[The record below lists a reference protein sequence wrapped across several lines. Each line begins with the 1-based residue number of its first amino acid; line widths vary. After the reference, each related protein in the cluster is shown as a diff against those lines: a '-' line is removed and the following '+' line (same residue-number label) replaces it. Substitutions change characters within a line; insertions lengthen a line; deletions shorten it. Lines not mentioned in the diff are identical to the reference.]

1 MKKVLRLTESE
12 MVNLIK
18 KTINESAKSEEKT
31 SDVLLR
37 SLYSL
42 RNSINDGDME
52 ESKKKIDKMLSI
64 IRNMD

>member
-1 MKKVLRLTESE
+1 MKKVIRLTESE

-18 KTINESAKSEEKT
+18 KTINESEKGEEKT

-42 RNSINDGDME
+42 RNSINDGDIE